1 MLRGP
6 SPRCRRR
13 LRSYLFNGCSCMAAR
28 TKSSF
33 ANSSLS
39 RATRA
44 LFGFLFRNALP
55 VDASMTLAL
64 PEDDISRRRAR
75 ALAGAG
81 LLATTYRPGV
91 DLKGTG
97 ALSST
102 RISTQPYLPAER
114 FV

>member
-1 MLRGP
+1 
-6 SPRCRRR
+6 
-13 LRSYLFNGCSCMAAR
+13 MAAR

-91 DLKGTG
+91 DIKVIGP
-97 ALSST
+97 LSSH
-102 RISTQPYLPAER
+102 SLPHQQSLPEAR
-114 FV
+114 FG